1 MQASSLLKT
10 VTTNHI
16 HAGKL
21 HSQFGLLHTSL
32 GMFNEAIQNFE
43 KALPLVR
50 SGVRSANSVQVEASL
65 LQNIG
70 AAYNELGRY
79 FDAVIY
85 HREAA
90 ALHGKTL
97 LIPVPNQLYCATLKN
112 WEWSWRRWYR
122 VWWSFLN
129 VN

>member
-1 MQASSLLKT
+1 MLTSALLLKIDIIFN
-10 VTTNHI
+10 NHL

-32 GMFNEAIQNFE
+32 GMFDEAIQNFE
-43 KALPLVR
+43 KALPLVQ
-50 SGVRSANSVQVEASL
+50 SGARSANSLPVEASL

-90 ALHGKTL
+90 ALHGKL
-97 LIPVPNQLYCATLKN
+97 RPLHEI
-112 WEWSWRRWYR
+112 
-122 VWWSFLN
+122 
-129 VN
+129 